1 MKKFALIPILLILTL
16 VIGLG
21 GAAFAEDSHNDGLD
35 DGVDLSSTPTASSVT
50 TSAITNAL
58 DILIVHDTLPLAFFG
73 WYRANQMSA
82 TGFDVLQRTIDWA
95 DGGLPPANTDVI
107 HFTYNGTLDPL
118 SASAELGPIAVQDY
132 LVAAGYNVVE
142 VHPQSDVESLPASH
156 YSSFDLAI
164 YSWTFPRDATN
175 IVTSGIPFISFSA
188 GETDEMGIGNGNT
201 TMHASKD
208 SFHVVNNTHQITQPY
223 PLGTLNFGD
232 FMFTDASE
240 ASGSG
245 IALIIDESLGCH
257 GAQATIVGTSG
268 PDLLIGTPGVDV
280 IMGLDGNDVIL
291 GYAGDDIICAGNGND
306 VVDSGD
312 GDDLVDGEP
321 GADRIS
327 AGPGA
332 DHVIGGAGHD
342 LIAAGA
348 GDDLVEAGSGND
360 NVSGGSGRDVM
371 FGDAGHDYLAGDTG
385 EDMLLG
391 GSGSDE
397 FDCGADIDIA
407 DGGPGADVV
416 PAIDCELVASIP

>member
-1 MKKFALIPILLILTL
+1 M
-16 VIGLG
+16 
-21 GAAFAEDSHNDGLD
+21 D
-35 DGVDLSSTPTASSVT
+35 SSTTATEASATSPVT
-50 TSAITNAL
+50 TLAISEAQ
-58 DILIVHDTLPLAFFG
+58 DILIVHDTLPLAYFG

-82 TGFDVLQRTIDWA
+82 AGFGVLQNTIDWA
-95 DGGLPPANTDVI
+95 VGGQLPANIDGI

-118 SASAELGPIAVQDY
+118 SASAELGPIAVNDY
-132 LVAAGYNVVE
+132 LVATGYNVVE
-142 VHPQSDVESLPASH
+142 VHSQSDVETLPASH

-164 YSWTFPRDATN
+164 YSWTFPRDAST
-175 IVTSGIPFISFSA
+175 IVSSGIPFISFSS
-188 GETDEMGIGNGNT
+188 GETDEMGIGNGNG
-201 TMHASKD
+201 TMHESRNV
-208 SFHVVNNTHQITQPY
+208 FQLVNNTHPITQPY
-223 PLGTLNFGD
+223 PLGTLNFGSS
-232 FMFTDASE
+232 MFTDASE
-240 ASGSG
+240 ATGNG
-245 IALIIDESLGCH
+245 IALVVAEALLCNGR
-257 GAQATIVGTSG
+257 QATIVGTSG

-280 IMGLDGNDVIL
+280 ILGLDGNDVIL
-291 GYAGDDIICAGNGND
+291 SYASDDVICAGNGND

-312 GDDLVDGEP
+312 GEDWVDGEP

-332 DHVIGGAGHD
+332 DKIIGGAGHD

-360 NVSGGSGRDVM
+360 DLSGGSGRDVM

-416 PAIDCELVASIP
+416 PAIDCELMASIP